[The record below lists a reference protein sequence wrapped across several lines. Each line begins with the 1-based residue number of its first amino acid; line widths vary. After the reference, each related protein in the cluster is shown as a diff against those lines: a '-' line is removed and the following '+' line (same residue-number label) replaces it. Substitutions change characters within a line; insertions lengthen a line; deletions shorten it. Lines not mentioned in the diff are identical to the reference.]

1 MVMGRRQYSLVRL
14 LLLSLLLFTA
24 SPHAKANPNR
34 DIGAIIVETALRM
47 VGIVEHGYNR
57 GDSVEAIQR
66 NNGGKPGQS
75 WCGWTIA
82 EILRRAGATEPKYR
96 GGMAQ
101 GYINKRS
108 IRATRVAKGYYRVS
122 PGYIAVWAKY
132 KGERNTGSGHVGIV
146 VRQIANNKVLTVE
159 GNTSN
164 GEAGSQSDGDGIYKR
179 TRMINLYGNF
189 RIIYFT
195 PTG

>member
-1 MVMGRRQYSLVRL
+1 
-14 LLLSLLLFTA
+14 
-24 SPHAKANPNR
+24 
-34 DIGAIIVETALRM
+34 M

-132 KGERNTGSGHVGIV
+132 KGKRNTGSGHVGIV
-146 VRQIANNKVLTVE
+146 VRQIANNKVQTVE

-164 GEAGSQSDGDGIYKR
+164 GEAGNQSDGDGIYKR